1 MNKKIFTFFS
11 VFLLLLSFSYSQ
23 TKKVKIVAEK
33 ANVYIEA
40 SAHSYLIEAL
50 EKGTILD
57 IYGTGKITGISR
69 DWYNVYYKSK
79 KMGSVV
85 TGFIEASKVELLE
98 PPKSIEAEQEK
109 LVEETAVI
117 KPMEESKT
125 KEKKAQTAKVQKVEP
140 AKEKV
145 EITAPKET
153 KAEEKKPE
161 SHPIKKEKQP
171 EISSRI
177 PPKIKSTK
185 EITVTPR
192 SGIGIFASYAML
204 SEEDYGSGLAFGVNF
219 QLGITKNLAVELS
232 GLKYQ
237 SNTDRNLTGLSEGS
251 LSLMP
256 IQLSIQARFPISNN
270 IIPYIRGG
278 VGYSM
283 NNFTI
288 NSGVTTQWNNLG
300 YDIKETIENSIEFHF
315 GAGIDLLV
323 HKNTALNGDIRYLIS
338 NTNGT
343 WTFMNHIINTENSGN
358 LNDLNLNTFIIG
370 FGLKYFF

>member
-11 VFLLLLSFSYSQ
+11 VFLILLFFSYSQ
-23 TKKVKIVAEK
+23 TKQVKIVAEK
-33 ANVYIEA
+33 ANVYLEA
-40 SAHSYLIEAL
+40 SAHSYLIETL
-50 EKGTILD
+50 EKGTILN
-57 IYGTGKITGISR
+57 IYGSGKVTNIGV

-109 LVEETAVI
+109 PVEETVVKKPAEEI
-117 KPMEESKT
+117 KT
-125 KEKKAQTAKVQKVEP
+125 IEKKAQTAKVEKVEL

-145 EITAPKET
+145 EIKAPKET

-161 SHPIKKEKQP
+161 SHPIKKEKQA

-185 EITVTPR
+185 EITVKPR

-204 SEEDYGSGLAFGVNF
+204 SEKNYGSGLAFGVNF
-219 QLGITKNLAVELS
+219 QLGITKNLAIELG

-237 SNTDRNLTGLSEGS
+237 SNTERNPTGLSEGS

-256 IQLSIQARFPISNN
+256 IQLSMQARFTVSNK

-288 NSGVTTQWNNLG
+288 NSRLTSQWNSLG
-300 YDIKETIENSIEFHF
+300 YDIKETVENSIEFHF

-323 HKNTALNGDIRYLIS
+323 HKNIALNGDIRYLIS

-343 WTFMNHIINTENSGN
+343 WTFMNQIINTENTGN